1 MELFEERGYE
11 GTTVADI
18 AERAG
23 LTKRTFFR
31 YFADKREVLFSG
43 SEIFEGTVIKGVLDA
58 PADASPLDAVAAG
71 LDASAAVFEQIP
83 DRAGK
88 RQALLDANPE
98 LQERER
104 AKLAKL
110 SGSVAAALRER
121 GVDEPAASLAADAG
135 MSILRVAFERW
146 TDRPPRPGP
155 AQAPPRRARRA
166 EVRRRLRRWA
176 SAGRRPQRRRPRAS
190 ASAASAASGTP
201 SAIAPRCASSLS
213 KTTREST
220 PATVPTIATPS
231 SRRSIRR

>member
-1 MELFEERGYE
+1 MSRWAPGSKGRLEEAALELFSERGYE

-18 AERAG
+18 AARAG

-43 SEIFEGTVIKGVLDA
+43 SEILEETMIKGVLDA

-98 LQERER
+98 LRERER
-104 AKLAKL
+104 AKLAHL
-110 SGSVAAALRER
+110 SAAVAAALRKR
-121 GVDEPAASLAADAG
+121 GVADPAAGLAADAG

-146 TDRPPRPGP
+146 TTDPHGQDLRKLLRD
-155 AQAPPRRARRA
+155 ALA
-166 EVRRRLRRWA
+166 ELRSVTA
-176 SAGRRPQRRRPRAS
+176 
-190 ASAASAASGTP
+190 
-201 SAIAPRCASSLS
+201 
-213 KTTREST
+213 
-220 PATVPTIATPS
+220 
-231 SRRSIRR
+231 

>member
-1 MELFEERGYE
+1 MGRWAPGSKGRLEEAAFELFGERGYE

-31 YFADKREVLFSG
+31 YFTDKREVLFSG

-58 PADASPLDAVAAG
+58 PAKASPLDAVAAG
-71 LDASAAVFEQIP
+71 LDASALVFEQIP

-104 AKLAKL
+104 AKLASL

-121 GVDEPAASLAADAG
+121 GVAEPAAGLAADAG
-135 MSILRVAFERW
+135 MSVLRVAFERW
-146 TDRPPRPGP
+146 TTDPHGQDLRKLLRD
-155 AQAPPRRARRA
+155 ALA
-166 EVRRRLRRWA
+166 ELKSVTA
-176 SAGRRPQRRRPRAS
+176 
-190 ASAASAASGTP
+190 
-201 SAIAPRCASSLS
+201 
-213 KTTREST
+213 
-220 PATVPTIATPS
+220 
-231 SRRSIRR
+231 

>member
-1 MELFEERGYE
+1 MGRWAPGSKGRLEEAALELFEERGYE

-58 PADASPLDAVAAG
+58 PAKASPLDAVAAG
-71 LDASAAVFEQIP
+71 LDASAVVFEQIP

-110 SGSVAAALRER
+110 AGSVAAALRER
-121 GVDEPAASLAADAG
+121 GVAEPAAGLAADAG
-135 MSILRVAFERW
+135 MSVLRVAFERW
-146 TDRPPRPGP
+146 TTDPHGQDLRQLLRD
-155 AQAPPRRARRA
+155 ALA
-166 EVRRRLRRWA
+166 ELKSVTA
-176 SAGRRPQRRRPRAS
+176 
-190 ASAASAASGTP
+190 
-201 SAIAPRCASSLS
+201 
-213 KTTREST
+213 
-220 PATVPTIATPS
+220 
-231 SRRSIRR
+231 

>member
-1 MELFEERGYE
+1 MGRWAPGSKGRLEEAALELFGERGYE

-43 SEIFEGTVIKGVLDA
+43 SEILEGTMIKGVLDA

-71 LDASAAVFEQIP
+71 LDASAVIFEQIP

-88 RQALLDANPE
+88 RQLLLDANPE

-110 SGSVAAALRER
+110 SASVTAALRKR
-121 GVDEPAASLAADAG
+121 GVEDPAAGLAADAG
-135 MSILRVAFERW
+135 MAVLRVAFGKW
-146 TDRPPRPGP
+146 TTDPRG
-155 AQAPPRRARRA
+155 QDLRALLRDALA
-166 EVRRRLRRWA
+166 ELKSVT
-176 SAGRRPQRRRPRAS
+176 S
-190 ASAASAASGTP
+190 
-201 SAIAPRCASSLS
+201 
-213 KTTREST
+213 
-220 PATVPTIATPS
+220 
-231 SRRSIRR
+231 

>member
-43 SEIFEGTVIKGVLDA
+43 SEVLEESMLKAVLDA
-58 PADASPLDAVAAG
+58 PAKATPLDAVAAG
-71 LDASAAVFEQIP
+71 LDASAEIFERIP

-104 AKLAKL
+104 AKLAHL
-110 SGSVAAALRER
+110 SAAVAGALRER
-121 GVDEPAASLAADAG
+121 GVAEPTASFAADAG
-135 MSILRVAFERW
+135 MSILRVAFGQW
-146 TDRPPRPGP
+146 VADPHG
-155 AQAPPRRARRA
+155 QDLRAL
-166 EVRRRLRRWA
+166 LRGA
-176 SAGRRPQRRRPRAS
+176 LADLKSVTA
-190 ASAASAASGTP
+190 
-201 SAIAPRCASSLS
+201 
-213 KTTREST
+213 
-220 PATVPTIATPS
+220 
-231 SRRSIRR
+231 

>member
-43 SEIFEGTVIKGVLDA
+43 SEALEESMLKAVLDA
-58 PADASPLDAVAAG
+58 PAKATPLDAVAAG
-71 LDASAAVFEQIP
+71 LDASADMFERIP

-104 AKLAKL
+104 AKLAHL
-110 SGSVAAALRER
+110 SAAVAGALRER
-121 GVDEPAASLAADAG
+121 GVAEPAASFAADAG
-135 MSILRVAFERW
+135 MSILRVAF
-146 TDRPPRPGP
+146 
-155 AQAPPRRARRA
+155 AQWIADPHGQDLRALLRDALA
-166 EVRRRLRRWA
+166 ELKSVTA
-176 SAGRRPQRRRPRAS
+176 
-190 ASAASAASGTP
+190 
-201 SAIAPRCASSLS
+201 
-213 KTTREST
+213 
-220 PATVPTIATPS
+220 
-231 SRRSIRR
+231 